1 MEQIRKADEMTSLE
15 MPSRISIKRPFAE
28 SGDLSTI
35 ADADGI
41 LNYPQ
46 GFTSVYSNPASDG
59 GQYLKRSDLNAL
71 GNIATNDLFRYKCGG
86 LNTFDS
92 DFCTK
97 IGGYPKGAVLQFL
110 NGNYVYDVISLVDNN
125 TYDFT
130 LQNDIDNVNWA
141 YCNEDYS
148 STVKVMAFTSNG
160 PFFANGQ
167 SQTYCTNGTLLGYF
181 KAQKNAPITI
191 ETDASGAFTYLSVGR
206 ASTFIG
212 GFTLMIKDLGTSP
225 DAYENLQAPTITN
238 YSTNDWIPILAYQS
252 SKITSTATG
261 NNTFVAINQVG
272 AMSQLGRYYAV
283 SYMQAYI
290 NDSATFS
297 VSTVKLYT

>member
-1 MEQIRKADEMTSLE
+1 MTSSQV
-15 MPSRISIKRPFAE
+15 PSRIPIKRPFAE

-35 ADADGI
+35 DDASGI

-92 DFCTK
+92 DFCVK

-130 LQNDIDNVNWA
+130 LQNDIDNINWA

-148 STVKVMAFTSNG
+148 PTVKTLAFTSNG
-160 PFFANGQ
+160 PFFATGI
-167 SQTYCTNGTLLGYF
+167 SQTDCTNGMLLGYF

-191 ETDASGAFTYLSVGR
+191 ETDASGEFTYLHIGN

-225 DAYENLQAPTITN
+225 DAYGSLQAPTITN
-238 YSTNDWIPILAYQS
+238 YSTNDWIPIFAYKS
-252 SKITSTATG
+252 YKITSNATG
-261 NNTFVAINQVG
+261 DNTFVKINQVG

-283 SYMQAYI
+283 SYMQAYLQ
-290 NDSATFS
+290 NTATFS